1 MSDVVGLEEMLE
13 DYIPGMETE
22 IDVGEL
28 NHIEEEMDESIDE
41 IGDLAEDSGETE
53 VIAQQGD
60 ISQLEEV
67 PLKSEDDLS
76 VQPESDTFEE
86 EESVIET
93 FIESKPT
100 MSKSSSQQDWVSMD
114 ISKFGKSFYNGEEN
128 PLNEQIKRLK
138 LKSLNQFLHNHQTE
152 EIIEY
157 SRSTDGLINND
168 VRRKIWPILLRMEQ
182 NIDFEA
188 TFIDDLS
195 LHDKEC
201 HKDEDQIKLD
211 IKRSFTHWTLDS
223 DDIEILKKQLHFL
236 VTKFF
241 RKYPSLNYYQGFH
254 DIASIV
260 LLVCYTKEQKTVDEL
275 LAFKI
280 LECLTL
286 NHLRDFLISDIHLSL
301 QHLKLIPTLLE
312 IIDHKFFKVLKKVN
326 NFYVTSDGAY
336 YDYSFHQGLSS
347 ILTMFSHDIDDLNQL
362 LIIWDF
368 ILSYNT
374 SIITIYIY
382 VSFLQFKRND
392 IFEKLGLHEDD
403 KSDAIDEIDKDLL
416 HNLLSANNLFKDLTD
431 NGLIKILNN
440 AKYYY
445 ENYPI
450 NNLSNST
457 FTYDLWFKEY
467 NYHSVLL
474 TTSTSPFEVPRNL
487 DLIDNPDK
495 VDDVVKCQD
504 DEMGKLQLYNLTL
517 ENKVFEIDSDYTNSL
532 SGSLSSSVSSL
543 QSSTTTL
550 NSKIL
555 KTSSIYFKKLFKSDN
570 DEPHPHVFKLSMIY
584 KISLTVGFLSVLLH
598 LLLSKHNSSILQY
611 SNRFLNEGVSY
622 FRNNGFNIGLG
633 NIRSSIYGWMSKS
646 VIGI

>member
-1 MSDVVGLEEMLE
+1 MSDVIGLEEMLE
-13 DYIPGMETE
+13 NYIPGMEKEVDVEDIEPMGVE
-22 IDVGEL
+22 IVDSD
-28 NHIEEEMDESIDE
+28 DEK
-41 IGDLAEDSGETE
+41 GDLEEITE
-53 VIAQQGD
+53 EIQVIEQQGD
-60 ISQLEEV
+60 ISQVEE
-67 PLKSEDDLS
+67 LRLQSEDE
-76 VQPESDTFEE
+76 ESLAHTTEPFEE
-86 EESVIET
+86 EESVVET
-93 FIESKPT
+93 FVGSKPN

-128 PLNEQIKRLK
+128 PLTEQIKRLK
-138 LKSLNQFLHNHQTE
+138 LKSLQQFLQTNQTE

-168 VRRKIWPILLRMEQ
+168 LRRKIWPILLRIPET
-182 NIDFEA
+182 IDFEA

-211 IKRSFTHWTLDS
+211 IKRSFSHWDLAS

-236 VTKFF
+236 TTKFF
-241 RKYPSLNYYQGFH
+241 RKYPSLHYYQGFH
-254 DIASIV
+254 DIASVI
-260 LLVCYTKEQKTVDEL
+260 LLVCYTSEQKTVDEL
-275 LAFKI
+275 LAFKL

-326 NFYVTSDGAY
+326 NFYITSDGAY

-347 ILTMFSHDIDDLNQL
+347 ILTMFSHDINDLNQL

-392 IFEKLGLHEDD
+392 IFQKLGLND
-403 KSDAIDEIDKDLL
+403 KSEDQIDKDLL
-416 HNLLSANNLFKDLTD
+416 HNLLSANYLFKDLTD
-431 NGLIKILNN
+431 NALIKILND

-474 TTSTSPFEVPRNL
+474 TTSTSPFEVPRSL
-487 DLIDNPDK
+487 DLIHNPEN
-495 VDDVVKCQD
+495 VVEVVKTQD
-504 DEMGKLQLYNLTL
+504 EEMGKLQLYNLTL
-517 ENKVFEIDSDYTNSL
+517 ENKVFDIETDYTNSL
-532 SGSLSSSVSSL
+532 SGSLSSSISSL
-543 QSSTTTL
+543 QSSTTL

-555 KTSSIYFKKLFKSDN
+555 KTSSIYFKKLFKSD
-570 DEPHPHVFKLSMIY
+570 DEPHPLVFNLSMVY

-598 LLLSKHNSSILQY
+598 LLLSKHNSPLFQY

-622 FRNNGFNIGLG
+622 FRNNGYNIGLG
-633 NIRSSIYGWMSKS
+633 NIRNSIYGWMSKS
-646 VIGI
+646 VRI